1 MSYSEDRLLNGN
13 VLSSKKDGIPKKSFT
28 RFVLLLMILTIG
40 VGYLIIGIEEDK
52 GQPTF
57 PPIGIAANKIDE
69 IQKELVNLSYRLRPN
84 YHPIVAPVVFQE
96 KMILLIWCPGGQT
109 RPYQAP
115 DTLGK
120 NAPYSYFIRRNST
133 TVKAQTKDVQRLYEM
148 ANQVPFDDRI
158 CHQASLK
165 DLQIGLIKDFLR
177 DVKSDLIS
185 EVDKISFEKLC
196 HQMQIVQGP
205 EEYLKPLNIGLM
217 MFSNN
222 PEQFF
227 PCARIEIVDFYDEIG
242 DSFSEKIF
250 KGPIHIQLKE
260 ALRYLQ
266 SMFIKEEIRK
276 RPDRA
281 EADRF
286 YNYPY
291 VALEEALANA
301 VYHKNYGQREPIEI
315 SIRPDRI
322 EILSFPGPLPPLKI
336 EDLNKGPAHVRTYRN
351 RRIGDFLKELHLT
364 EGRCTGVPKIHKAM
378 EANGSPSAIFETD
391 EESHY
396 FLTVLP
402 IHPEAG
408 RSAIAASKNTPIEE
422 QTHPYAGVFGAET
435 HRYTGVFPVVPLPEE
450 LQVLINKFN
459 KRSGIKDLRL
469 LIQKLCALQPLTAQQ
484 LVDLLK
490 RKDKKHFVR
499 SHLTPM
505 IKEGTL
511 KYLFPEDEDS
521 PNQAYTCEKGEGDKG
536 FNTLP

>member
-1 MSYSEDRLLNGN
+1 MVEACRPCTGFI
-13 VLSSKKDGIPKKSFT
+13 KKT
-28 RFVLLLMILTIG
+28 
-40 VGYLIIGIEEDK
+40 
-52 GQPTF
+52 
-57 PPIGIAANKIDE
+57 
-69 IQKELVNLSYRLRPN
+69 
-84 YHPIVAPVVFQE
+84 
-96 KMILLIWCPGGQT
+96 
-109 RPYQAP
+109 
-115 DTLGK
+115 K
-120 NAPYSYFIRRNST
+120 NT
-133 TVKAQTKDVQRLYEM
+133 TVKAQTKDVQRLHEM

-185 EVDKISFEKLC
+185 EVDQSSFEQLC
-196 HQMQIVQGP
+196 RHMQIVQGP
-205 EEYLKPLNIGLM
+205 EEYLRPLNIGLM
-217 MFSNN
+217 MFNNN

-227 PCARIEIVDFYDEIG
+227 PCARIEIVDFHDEVG

-266 SMFIKEEIRK
+266 SMFITEEVRK

-301 VYHKNYGQREPIEI
+301 VYHKDYGQREPVEI
-315 SIRPDRI
+315 SIRSDRI

-336 EDLNKGPAHVRTYRN
+336 EDLNKGAAHVRTYRN

-378 EANGSPSAIFETD
+378 KANGSPPAIFETD

-408 RSAIAASKNTPIEE
+408 RRATVAIQNTLVKE
-422 QTHPYAGVFGAET
+422 QTHPYTGVFGVET
-435 HRYTGVFPVVPLPEE
+435 HPYTGVFGVETHPYTGVFGVGVLPQD
-450 LQVLINKFN
+450 LQVLINNFS
-459 KRSGIKDLRL
+459 KRSKVKDLRL
-469 LIQKLCALQPLTAQQ
+469 LIQKLCAWQPLTAQQ
-484 LVDLLK
+484 LASLLK

-499 SHLTPM
+499 SYLTPM
-505 IKEGTL
+505 IKEGML

-521 PNQAYTCEKGEGDKG
+521 LNQAYTAEKGDRNE
-536 FNTLP
+536 